1 MNTDVPLLGLDIG
14 GTYVRA
20 ALGRGPQIIATRAA
34 TWPYGFSPTEELNFI
49 ADLAL
54 DLIDKT
60 GIDEPVHGAGV
71 SLAAL
76 LDGEGRV
83 ADWPNRPAWRGLAF
97 RSLLESRLTMPIVVE
112 DDANATALAELRY
125 GAGRGYRHLLVMVV
139 GTGTGAGLVL
149 NGCLYRGA
157 HGWAGEFGHLSVL
170 PDGPACPCGNR
181 GCLQM
186 MASGRALERIADR
199 GGLSGVEALTTAAK
213 EGETWAEEALSDC
226 GRWLGFAAANVV
238 NLLDLE
244 AVIVGGG
251 LSVLGPPFWSTL
263 SKTLQAGL
271 LNPTHREVALHRAA
285 LADRAGVLGA
295 IILAQQLINPHGSR
309 LENTHG
315 KSVGSISGPGGHR
328 CLLGDFE

>member
-14 GTYVRA
+14 GTYVRSA
-20 ALGRGPQIIATRAA
+20 VGLGPRIIATQAA
-34 TWPYGFSPTEELNFI
+34 SWPYGLSPTEELNFI
-49 ADLAL
+49 AELAL

-60 GIDEPVHGAGV
+60 GINEPVQGAGV

-76 LDGEGRV
+76 LDEEGRV
-83 ADWPNRPAWRGLAF
+83 ADWPNRPQWRQLDF

-112 DDANATALAELRY
+112 DDANATALAECKY

-139 GTGTGAGLVL
+139 GTGTGAGLIL
-149 NGCLYRGA
+149 DGFLYRGA
-157 HGWAGEFGHLSVL
+157 HGWAGEFGHVSVL

-186 MASGRALERIADR
+186 MASGRALERIADH
-199 GGLSGVEALTTAAK
+199 GGLGGVEALTIAAK
-213 EGETWAEEALSDC
+213 EGETWAAEALSSC

-251 LSVLGPPFWSTL
+251 LSALGSPFWSTL
-263 SKTLQAGL
+263 SETLQAGL
-271 LNPTHREVALHRAA
+271 LNPAHREVALHKAA
-285 LADRAGVLGA
+285 LADKAGVLGA
-295 IILAQQLINPHGSR
+295 IILAQQLINPHCSH
-309 LENTHG
+309 LA
-315 KSVGSISGPGGHR
+315 
-328 CLLGDFE
+328 